1 MTRAASDCTSEH
13 RKNYFDSRLMS
24 AMGIFSPST
33 DCHSVPT
40 TYLPISV
47 RPEIISNSMYR
58 LIWLAL
64 YLMSVGILVADV
76 KAQQPP
82 TATHE
87 GFVDC
92 SSGTNHELIPVYLEP
107 CQQVVGN
114 LVCGQKLIVLERDG
128 SSWLK
133 IQTPDGIARYI
144 RSSSVSQTSDKF
156 VAFDE
161 HSDIP
166 RGDTLDCSS
175 PVYRVGAG
183 VSAPHPVSTPNPEYS
198 VEARKAGY
206 EGSCELQ
213 LIVGT
218 DGKTHN
224 IKVARSLGHGL
235 DEKAIEAV
243 EQWKFTPAMKA
254 GKPVAV
260 QITVA
265 VSFRLYNQPNSKSNH

>member
-1 MTRAASDCTSEH
+1 M
-13 RKNYFDSRLMS
+13 
-24 AMGIFSPST
+24 
-33 DCHSVPT
+33 VP
-40 TYLPISV
+40 
-47 RPEIISNSMYR
+47 
-58 LIWLAL
+58 
-64 YLMSVGILVADV
+64 
-76 KAQQPP
+76 
-82 TATHE
+82 
-87 GFVDC
+87 
-92 SSGTNHELIPVYLEP
+92 
-107 CQQVVGN
+107 
-114 LVCGQKLIVLERDG
+114 
-128 SSWLK
+128 SWLK

-144 RSSSVSQTSDKF
+144 RSSSESQTSDKF

-183 VSAPHPVSTPNPEYS
+183 VSAPHPGCTPNPEHS

-206 EGSCELQ
+206 EGSSELQ

-265 VSFRLYNQPNSKSNH
+265 VSFRQYNQPNSKSNY